1 MKRRSNLTL
10 EPPSLEEAGAVGG
23 RDRPTVDDREPE
35 PIDPAHRASVERG
48 LEQSRRGLHAS
59 DDEVEAAFDL
69 FDR

>member
-10 EPPSLEEAGAVGG
+10 EPPSPEAAGAVQG

-48 LEQSRRGLHAS
+48 LEQSRRGLYAS
-59 DDEVEAAFDL
+59 DEEIEAAFGL
-69 FDR
+69 FDL